1 MHYIF
6 AKREH
11 QEATITHS
19 ICIYIFSSIISFFL
33 AFLPLLVGK
42 YNLRRSYFLDL
53 CRLAQACSTMVA
65 RFKGFLLD
73 LSYRS
78 FILIGPIRA
87 EYRTIIPNGLKKLSP
102 DCRNKAQNDMGF
114 PTLSSSVPRSLF
126 FWRED
131 LPQGGLSHS
140 RRPPWQL
147 LRYSSRI
154 SNTRGRASWR
164 SPNPK

>member
-1 MHYIF
+1 
-6 AKREH
+6 
-11 QEATITHS
+11 
-19 ICIYIFSSIISFFL
+19 
-33 AFLPLLVGK
+33 
-42 YNLRRSYFLDL
+42 LDL

-102 DCRNKAQNDMGF
+102 DCRNKAQNDMGL
-114 PTLSSSVPRSLF
+114 PTLSSSVPLSLF
-126 FWRED
+126 FSRED

-140 RRPPWQL
+140 RRL
-147 LRYSSRI
+147 HGSYCDAL
-154 SNTRGRASWR
+154 RASR
-164 SPNPK
+164 TPEVTLVGVLPIPNSQTAYPSCLVETYSRYVPSRQKLINFLPFPRALCF